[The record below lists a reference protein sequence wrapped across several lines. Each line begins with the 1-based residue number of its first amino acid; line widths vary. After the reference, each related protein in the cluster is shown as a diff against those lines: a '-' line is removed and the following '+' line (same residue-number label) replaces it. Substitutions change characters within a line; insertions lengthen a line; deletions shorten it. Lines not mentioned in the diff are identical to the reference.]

1 MLMLMKMLIKP
12 VEGLIQLSVL
22 KLDNF
27 KKKKIAGNLS
37 CHYIFPDSLINSN
50 YSFHYS
56 PVHSPN
62 S

>member
-27 KKKKIAGNLS
+27 KKKKLLAI
-37 CHYIFPDSLINSN
+37 CHVIIFSLTVS
-50 YSFHYS
+50 
-56 PVHSPN
+56 
-62 S
+62 